1 MQEHMAKAQY
11 EAARVQAQTNTIALI
26 GQLGLKFNS
35 SGGMSDLDED
45 RLVKALRLVKSNS
58 ELLHPDVDL

>member
-1 MQEHMAKAQY
+1 MAKAQY